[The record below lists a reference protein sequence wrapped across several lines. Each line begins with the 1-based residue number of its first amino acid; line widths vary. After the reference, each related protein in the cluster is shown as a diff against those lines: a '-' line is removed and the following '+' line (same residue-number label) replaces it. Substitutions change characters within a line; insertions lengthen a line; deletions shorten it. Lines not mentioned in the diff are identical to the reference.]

1 MAEKGLSNMSKKNES
16 QTFIDR
22 VVGFSLASW
31 VNCIITVIATPI
43 TTALFSPEEMG
54 KIALFLSYSNII
66 IPFIYL
72 GFDQAYCRF
81 YHEPVGNNTKES
93 LFRLTSHIIL
103 ALTVLASVVVIC
115 LWRYF
120 SNRIIGYPTILIAIN
135 LIIYSFGL
143 VFSRLCA
150 MKCRMDNNVKQFC
163 IQSIIATIIV
173 KLSFVL
179 VVIISPTAELAITVR
194 SIFLFLVFL
203 LFFTIAYNKTKS
215 TIDCKKETLIKLSK
229 YSLPLFP
236 TVFLVTFNSSLSQ
249 IMLKEYVDFRLLGI
263 YNNGLSIAG
272 LISVIQSGLGSFWTP
287 FVYEYYKKDQ
297 TLIQKVQSVITVV
310 VIVLAL
316 LIMVSQDLVYLILV
330 DKAYW
335 ESKAILALLLVTPV
349 CNSLSETLGQGV
361 ELSGKTILKLPAYAI
376 NLLVNYLSCI
386 IFIPMLGILGA
397 AIASALASLSMLVTR
412 AAIGERFYKCC
423 SNYFKMILAL
433 LILVAAGFLN
443 YYLHSF
449 VYYFLIIALLAVM
462 IMYHKEIKMII
473 SRGSEYLINLKKR
486 KVK

>member
-1 MAEKGLSNMSKKNES
+1 
-16 QTFIDR
+16 
-22 VVGFSLASW
+22 
-31 VNCIITVIATPI
+31 
-43 TTALFSPEEMG
+43 
-54 KIALFLSYSNII
+54 
-66 IPFIYL
+66 
-72 GFDQAYCRF
+72 
-81 YHEPVGNNTKES
+81 
-93 LFRLTSHIIL
+93 
-103 ALTVLASVVVIC
+103 
-115 LWRYF
+115 
-120 SNRIIGYPTILIAIN
+120 
-135 LIIYSFGL
+135 
-143 VFSRLCA
+143 

-316 LIMVSQDLVYLILV
+316 LIMVSQDLIYLILV

-335 ESKAILALLLVTPV
+335 EGKAILALLLVTPV

-397 AIASALASLSMLVTR
+397 AIASVYACYKSGYRR
-412 AAIGERFYKCC
+412 A
-423 SNYFKMILAL
+423 
-433 LILVAAGFLN
+433 FL
-443 YYLHSF
+443 
-449 VYYFLIIALLAVM
+449 
-462 IMYHKEIKMII
+462 
-473 SRGSEYLINLKKR
+473 
-486 KVK
+486 